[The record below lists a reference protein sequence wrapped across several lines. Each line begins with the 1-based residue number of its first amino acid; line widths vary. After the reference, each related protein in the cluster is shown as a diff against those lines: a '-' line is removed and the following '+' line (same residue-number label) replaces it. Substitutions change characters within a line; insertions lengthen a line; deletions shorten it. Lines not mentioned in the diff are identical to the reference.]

1 MVLWR
6 ELFNIRMAVMVEQ
19 NLYGHF
25 KYVIYMQNFPQY
37 YAHETKNCGV
47 CVFLKGSMKNNNT
60 NHHNKLATCI
70 CCWATC
76 LHTL

>member
-25 KYVIYMQNFPQY
+25 KYVIYIQNFPQY
-37 YAHETKNCGV
+37 YARETKLWG
-47 CVFLKGSMKNNNT
+47 L
-60 NHHNKLATCI
+60 
-70 CCWATC
+70 C
-76 LHTL
+76 LSQR